1 MEQEFD
7 KIITDMRI
15 DQSLGGILIAQAFVD
30 YCQALINAQI
40 AETDGSE
47 LFGLLENAT
56 LSPKY
61 TSINLLVQKAMDWKA
76 NNLICNF

>member
-1 MEQEFD
+1 MEEQFD
-7 KIITDMRI
+7 KIINDMRI

-56 LSPKY
+56 LSPKH
-61 TSINLLVQKAMDWKA
+61 TDINHLVREAIDWKA
-76 NNLICNF
+76 NNLICNS

>member
-1 MEQEFD
+1 MEKQFD

-30 YCQALINAQI
+30 YCQAIINAEI

-56 LSPKY
+56 LSPKH
-61 TSINLLVQKAMDWKA
+61 TDINYLVREAMDWKA
-76 NNLICNF
+76 NQLITS

>member
-1 MEQEFD
+1 MEEQFD

-30 YCQALINAQI
+30 YCQAIINAEI

-56 LSPKY
+56 LSPKH
-61 TSINLLVQKAMDWKA
+61 TDINYLVREAMDWKA
-76 NNLICNF
+76 NQLITS

>member
-1 MEQEFD
+1 MEEQFD
-7 KIITDMRI
+7 KIINDMRI

-30 YCQALINAQI
+30 YCQALINAEI

-56 LSPKY
+56 LSPKH
-61 TSINLLVQKAMDWKA
+61 TDINYLVREAMDWKA
-76 NNLICNF
+76 NQLITS

>member
-1 MEQEFD
+1 MEEQFD
-7 KIITDMRI
+7 KIITDMRT

-30 YCQALINAQI
+30 YCQAIINAEI

-56 LSPKY
+56 LSPKH
-61 TSINLLVQKAMDWKA
+61 TDINYLVREAMDWKA
-76 NNLICNF
+76 NQLITS

>member
-1 MEQEFD
+1 MEEQFD
-7 KIITDMRI
+7 KIINDMRI

-56 LSPKY
+56 LSPKH
-61 TSINLLVQKAMDWKA
+61 TEINHLVREAIDWKA
-76 NNLICNF
+76 NNLICNS

>member
-1 MEQEFD
+1 MEDQFD

-30 YCQALINAQI
+30 YCQAIINAEI

-56 LSPKY
+56 LSPKH
-61 TSINLLVQKAMDWKA
+61 TDINYLVREAMDWKA
-76 NNLICNF
+76 NQLITS

>member
-56 LSPKY
+56 LAGIIISGAPF
-61 TSINLLVQKAMDWKA
+61 TIPSLFCLVAW
-76 NNLICNF
+76 

>member
-30 YCQALINAQI
+30 YCQAIINAEI

-56 LSPKY
+56 LSPKH
-61 TSINLLVQKAMDWKA
+61 TDINYLVREAMDWKA
-76 NNLICNF
+76 NQLITS